1 MEPEKLIH
9 KLMSYNSSLPLFEDN
24 QLFKPSSEEDNK
36 DRPISI
42 EEILDAFEIRFIR
55 SSSPTIDEPSWFT
68 TYEYMRR
75 LKRLPEE
82 KLREL
87 YRKVILKE
95 SIKEDNQLFKPASED
110 DHKEREELELK
121 KIGKDWPIGCQVR
134 VKQATDVNHDEW
146 TGIVVKIC
154 ISPNSEPILALL
166 VKFEDEHSSPIELEY
181 DREWPE
187 FEYYAPEELERI

>member
-42 EEILDAFEIRFIR
+42 EEILDAFENRFI
-55 SSSPTIDEPSWFT
+55 SAPTPSPSEPTWYT
-68 TYEYMRR
+68 TYEYMRK
-75 LKRLPEE
+75 LKRIPEE
-82 KLREL
+82 ELRKL

-110 DHKEREELELK
+110 DHKERRELELK
-121 KIGKDWPIGCQVR
+121 KLGRDWPIGCQVR
-134 VKQATDVNHDEW
+134 VKQATDINHDEW
-146 TGIVVKIC
+146 AGTVVKIG
-154 ISPNSEPILALL
+154 NNRGLEPLL
-166 VKFEDEHSSPIELEY
+166 VEFKDEHSSPIELEN
-181 DREWPE
+181 DRELPE
-187 FEYYAPEELERI
+187 YEYYAPEELERI

>member
-1 MEPEKLIH
+1 MNEKLIH

-24 QLFKPSSEEDNK
+24 QLFKPASEEDNK

-42 EEILDAFEIRFIR
+42 EEILDALENRFIIA
-55 SSSPTIDEPSWFT
+55 SSSKPDELFWFYT
-68 TYEYMRR
+68 QEYMRK

-82 KLREL
+82 ELREL

-121 KIGKDWPIGCQVR
+121 KLGKDWPIGCQVR

-154 ISPNSEPILALL
+154 ISPNSEPILPLL
-166 VKFEDEHSSPIELEY
+166 VKFEDEHSSPIELEN

>member
-24 QLFKPSSEEDNK
+24 QLFKPASQEDK
-36 DRPISI
+36 EARPISI
-42 EEILDAFEIRFIR
+42 EEILDALENRFIIA
-55 SSSPTIDEPSWFT
+55 SSSKPDELFWFYT
-68 TYEYMRR
+68 QEYMRK

-82 KLREL
+82 ELREL

-110 DHKEREELELK
+110 DHKERKELELK
-121 KIGKDWPIGCQVR
+121 KLGKDWPIGCQVR

-154 ISPNSEPILALL
+154 ISPNSEPILPLL
-166 VKFEDEHSSPIELEY
+166 VKFEDEHSSPIELEN

>member
-24 QLFKPSSEEDNK
+24 QLFKPASQEDK
-36 DRPISI
+36 EARPISI
-42 EEILDAFEIRFIR
+42 EEILDAFKYRFVIAPSSR
-55 SSSPTIDEPSWFT
+55 SDGPSWFT
-68 TYEYMRR
+68 TQEYMRK

-82 KLREL
+82 ELREL

-110 DHKEREELELK
+110 DHKERRELELK
-121 KIGKDWPIGCQVR
+121 KLVKDWSIGCQVR
-134 VKQATDVNHDEW
+134 VKQDVDINHDEW

-154 ISPNSEPILALL
+154 ISPNSEPIL

>member
-9 KLMSYNSSLPLFEDN
+9 KLMSYNSSLPLFDDN

-42 EEILDAFEIRFIR
+42 EEILDAFKYRFVIAPSSR
-55 SSSPTIDEPSWFT
+55 SDGPSWFT
-68 TYEYMRR
+68 TQEYMRK

-82 KLREL
+82 ELREL

-110 DHKEREELELK
+110 DHKERRELELK
-121 KIGKDWPIGCQVR
+121 KLVKDWSIGCQVR
-134 VKQATDVNHDEW
+134 VKQDVDINHDEW

-154 ISPNSEPILALL
+154 ISPNSEPIL

>member
-1 MEPEKLIH
+1 MNEKLIH

-24 QLFKPSSEEDNK
+24 QLFKPASQEDK
-36 DRPISI
+36 EARPISI
-42 EEILDAFEIRFIR
+42 EEILDAFKYRFIYAP
-55 SSSPTIDEPSWFT
+55 SSKPDELFWFYT
-68 TYEYMRR
+68 QEYMRK

-82 KLREL
+82 ELREL

-121 KIGKDWPIGCQVR
+121 KLGKDWPIGCQVR

-154 ISPNSEPILALL
+154 ISPNSEPILPLL
-166 VKFEDEHSSPIELEY
+166 VKFEDEHSSPIELEN

>member
-24 QLFKPSSEEDNK
+24 QLFKPASEEDNK

-42 EEILDAFEIRFIR
+42 EEILDAFKYRVIIAP
-55 SSSPTIDEPSWFT
+55 SSKPDEPFWFST
-68 TYEYMRR
+68 QEYMRK

-82 KLREL
+82 ELRKL

-110 DHKEREELELK
+110 DHKERKELELK
-121 KIGKDWPIGCQVR
+121 KLGKDWPIGCQVR
-134 VKQATDVNHDEW
+134 VKQATDINHDEW
-146 TGIVVKIC
+146 TGTLVKIC
-154 ISPNSEPILALL
+154 ISLNSEPLL
-166 VKFEDEHSSPIELEY
+166 VKFEDEHSSPIELENY
-181 DREWPE
+181 RDWPE
-187 FEYYAPEELERI
+187 YEYYGPEELIKVG

>member
-24 QLFKPSSEEDNK
+24 QLFKPASQEDK
-36 DRPISI
+36 EARPISI

-55 SSSPTIDEPSWFT
+55 SSSPTIDAPSWVT
-68 TYEYMRR
+68 TYEYMRK
-75 LKRLPEE
+75 LKMLPEE
-82 KLREL
+82 ELRKL

-121 KIGKDWPIGCQVR
+121 KLGKDWPIGCQVR
-134 VKQATDVNHDEW
+134 VKQDIDINHDEW

-154 ISPNSEPILALL
+154 ISSNSEPILALL
-166 VKFEDEHSSPIELEY
+166 VKFEDEHSSPIELEN

-187 FEYYAPEELERI
+187 FEYYAPEELEKI